1 MQLKQRLGAGV
12 KAFMYPKRPVARPFG
27 AQPERLVID
36 QLLAGVS
43 ALITGAG
50 RNIGRRIALEMAAHG
65 ADVYCT
71 DIDSD
76 SAASLTAELAKLPIK
91 SRVFLSDISQSS
103 EADSLCAAL
112 RNEGIEVNAL
122 INNVGIA
129 GSDMQRVLQTNVIG
143 PAYLTDL
150 ISGQMI
156 ERGLPASILF
166 VSSIHQETVHRWSA
180 AYSASK
186 GALGMLIKELALDL
200 ARHEIRVNGIAPGFV
215 EEDQNGATVPW
226 PFTPLRGSSI
236 NPAYIGRAAVY
247 LTAEYFSRHTTGSVV
262 TIDGGLSLFNYMSAI
277 EAGLKL

>member
-1 MQLKQRLGAGV
+1 MQLKQRFGAGV
-12 KAFMYPKRPVARPFG
+12 KAFMHPKRPVVSLFG
-27 AQPERLVID
+27 PQPERLVID
-36 QLLAGVS
+36 KLLAGTS

-50 RNIGRRIALEMAAHG
+50 RNIGRSIALEMAAHG
-65 ADVYCT
+65 ADVYGT
-71 DIDSD
+71 DIDS
-76 SAASLTAELAKLPIK
+76 AACASLSAELAQLPIK
-91 SRVFLSDISQSS
+91 SRVFVSDIAKSS
-103 EADSLCAAL
+103 AADSLCVAL
-112 RNEGIEVNAL
+112 RNEGIELNAL
-122 INNVGIA
+122 VNNVGIA
-129 GSDMQRVLQTNVIG
+129 ASDMRQVLETNVIG

-150 ISGQMI
+150 ISRQMM

-200 ARHEIRVNGIAPGFV
+200 ARHQIRVNGIAPGFV

-226 PFTPLRGSSI
+226 PYTPLGGSSI
-236 NPAYIGRAAVY
+236 SPAYVGRAAVY
-247 LTAEYFSRHTTGSVV
+247 LTAEYFSRHTTGSIV

>member
-12 KAFMYPKRPVARPFG
+12 KAFMHPRRAVVRPFD

-50 RNIGRRIALEMAAHG
+50 RNIGRAIALEMAAHG

-76 SAASLTAELAKLPIK
+76 SVAALSAELATLPIK
-91 SRVFLSDISQSS
+91 SRVFLSDVSQSS
-103 EADSLCAAL
+103 QAESLCAAL
-112 RNEGIEVNAL
+112 RNEGIEINTLV
-122 INNVGIA
+122 NNVGIA
-129 GSDMQRVLQTNVIG
+129 AGDMQQVLQTNVIG

-150 ISGQMI
+150 ISRRMI

-200 ARHEIRVNGIAPGFV
+200 ARHQIRVNGIAPGAV
-215 EEDQNGATVPW
+215 EEDRQGRTVPS
-226 PFTPLRGSSI
+226 PFTPLNGSSI
-236 NPAYIGRAAVY
+236 NPSYIGRAAVY

>member
-12 KAFMYPKRPVARPFG
+12 KAFMHPQRPLVRPFG

-36 QLLAGVS
+36 RILSGIS

-50 RNIGRRIALEMAAHG
+50 RNVGRGIALEMAAHG

-71 DIDSD
+71 DIDTD
-76 SAASLTAELAKLPIK
+76 SLASLSAELALLPIK
-91 SRVFLSDISQSS
+91 SRVFQSDISRSS
-103 EADSLCAAL
+103 EADSLCEAL
-112 RNEGIEVNAL
+112 RNEGIEINAL
-122 INNVGIA
+122 VNNVGIGA
-129 GSDMQRVLQTNVIG
+129 NDFQRTLQTNVIG

-150 ISGQMI
+150 ISRGMI

-200 ARHEIRVNGIAPGFV
+200 ARHEIRVNGLAPGSV
-215 EEDQNGATVPW
+215 AEDQNGATVPA

-247 LTAEYFSRHTTGSVV
+247 LTADYFSRHTTGSVL
-262 TIDGGLSLFNYMSAI
+262 TIDGGLSLFNYRSAI